1 MLNKNKKRRFSTNVG
16 VPKVSDPALQK
27 FLQDIAYN
35 QANLGEIVQ
44 QFSGGGQAAGVDWS
58 NVADNP
64 FNSNTVLPRVTG
76 LTASGAYRT
85 ITLTWNRLSNE
96 NFSYNAIFR
105 ADTDDF
111 GLAVLIGTTS
121 ADVYT
126 DSVGNNQTKYYWVRS
141 ISKAGVAGLV
151 SLSATA
157 STAIDQEYMLQQL
170 QKAITELQLSSSIK
184 LVDMTAKGYFAG
196 IKGANSGTSSQLIF
210 VADRTAF
217 VSSVSAASE
226 TPKYLMVYQAVDVI
240 DDFGN
245 ITIPKGLYM
254 DSTFIKN
261 GSITN
266 AKIGNLAA
274 DKITSGVIA
283 AERIGAGSIT
293 ADKLGVTSLSAIT
306 ATIGH
311 LRTATSGARLELQD
325 NLIQVFDEEGRTRI
339 KIGVF

>member
-1 MLNKNKKRRFSTNVG
+1 MLNKNKKRRFSTNIG

-35 QANLGEIVQ
+35 QANLGEIVK

-64 FNSNTVLPRVTG
+64 FNSNTVLPRVRE

-151 SLSATA
+151 SSSTTA
-157 STAIDQEYMLQQL
+157 KTAVDQEYMLEQL
-170 QKAITELQLSSSIK
+170 QDAITEEQLSGSIN
-184 LVDMTAKGYFAG
+184 LVDMTESGYFSG

-217 VSSVSAASE
+217 VSSASAAGE
-226 TPKYLMVYQAVDVI
+226 TPKYLMVYQAEDVI

-245 ITIPKGLYM
+245 IAIPKGLYL
-254 DSTFIKN
+254 DSTYIKN

-274 DKITSGVIA
+274 DKITTGDIA
-283 AERIGAGSIT
+283 ADRMKTNILQAVEGKFTSI
-293 ADKLGVTSLSAIT
+293 SAIT
-306 ATIGH
+306 GTIGV
-311 LRTATSGARLELQD
+311 LRTATSGARVEISD
-325 NLIQVFDEEGRTRI
+325 NLIQVFDSSGMIRI
-339 KIGVF
+339 RLGVW